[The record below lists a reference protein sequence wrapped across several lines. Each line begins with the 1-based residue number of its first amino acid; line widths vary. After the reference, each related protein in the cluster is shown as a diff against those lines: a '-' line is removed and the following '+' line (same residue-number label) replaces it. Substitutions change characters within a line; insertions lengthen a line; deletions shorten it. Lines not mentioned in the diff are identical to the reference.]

1 MTTKKYH
8 CPECVKPLNPVLQSS
23 SSMLNSEQ
31 FDAGRAGDYYCDKCK
46 GTRASTGFRYF
57 WEHRLRIQ
65 DCSKCGGTNTWAH
78 PNDADDFGGPC
89 PAPKCVGGKVTVYLT
104 PPYPKTPE
112 LDKLKEAK
120 VRLDTEA
127 VGQFLDWLGEE
138 GVSLCRAPNDIE
150 RKEIGDSFGISL
162 KSLEEIIPIF
172 VPAQGVGSIDSLLYR
187 YADVDRIKVDAEKDA
202 ILKFTRDCQP

>member
-1 MTTKKYH
+1 MTKKYH
-8 CPECVKPLNPVLQSS
+8 CPECVEPLKPVRQSS

-46 GTRASTGFRYF
+46 GTRADTGFRYF

-65 DCSKCGGTNTWAH
+65 DCSKCGGAG
-78 PNDADDFGGPC
+78 DPC
-89 PAPKCVGGKVTVYLT
+89 DGPKCVDGTVTVYLS

-120 VRLDTEA
+120 GRLDTEA

-138 GVSLCRAPNDIE
+138 GVSLCRAPNDTE
-150 RKEIGDSFGISL
+150 REENADRFGISL
-162 KSLEEIIPIF
+162 KGLEEIIPIF
-172 VPAQGVGSIDSLLYR
+172 VPAQEFSNIESLLYR
-187 YADVDRIKVDAEKDA
+187 YADVARKN
-202 ILKFTRDCQP
+202 L